1 MQAEPEPEAAMAEA
15 ATVEMSAAGDLTGQ
29 LSQALCKEGLN
40 FSADAIQQAEVK
52 LQGSELVLR
61 ASKALSFALKDAGI
75 PRVASRVIGKPV
87 RIRFEVG
94 ENITAKSASPQKN
107 PGEEAAFRD
116 RALSHP
122 GVKRFQE
129 LFPDAQ
135 VRTVRNL
142 NE

>member
-1 MQAEPEPEAAMAEA
+1 MAPPEPDPEPPA
-15 ATVEMSAAGDLTGQ
+15 VEVSAVGDLSDQ
-29 LSQALCKEGLN
+29 LYEALCKEGLN

-52 LQGSELVLR
+52 LVGSELVLR
-61 ASKALSFALKDAGI
+61 ASKMLSFALKDPGI
-75 PRVASRVIGKPV
+75 PRVASKVIGKPV

-94 ENITAKSASPQKN
+94 ENVAAKPVSARKN
-107 PGEEAAFRD
+107 AGEDAAFRD

-142 NE
+142 SE